1 LLRAVKLPTTPLG
14 GNEMEQKYAADSKT
28 DQEIRAFVKEFDKRF
43 NKNDAAAVAALCT
56 EDAVQIGP
64 EGPICGQQAIEK
76 KYADLFQ
83 QWYPTNI
90 TCTVDQVSAVGNV
103 SWNSGGWS
111 CTLQGEN
118 GPMPIK
124 GFRLDV
130 LVREGDVWK
139 ECISCSTPASLEI
152 AAVKK

>member
-1 LLRAVKLPTTPLG
+1 MKRPKTTSG
-14 GNEMEQKYAADSKT
+14 GNEMEQNYAADSKT

-64 EGPICGQQAIEK
+64 EGPICGRQAIEK
-76 KYADLFQ
+76 KFADLFQ
-83 QWYPTNI
+83 KWHPTNI

-118 GPMPIK
+118 GPLPIK
-124 GFRLDV
+124 GYRLDV

-139 ECISCSTPASLEI
+139 ECISCSTPASPEI
-152 AAVKK
+152 VETKE

>member
-1 LLRAVKLPTTPLG
+1 MWIDCRGFEPQNYT
-14 GNEMEQKYAADSKT
+14 ADPKT
-28 DQEIRAFVKEFDKRF
+28 AKEIRAFVREFDTRF
-43 NKNDAAAVAALCT
+43 NKNDPVPVAALCT

-64 EGPICGQQAIEK
+64 EGPICGRQAIEK

-83 QWYPTNI
+83 RWHPTDI
-90 TCTVDQVSAVGNV
+90 VCTVDQVSAIGNV

-118 GPMPIK
+118 GPLPIK
-124 GFRLDV
+124 GYRLDI

-139 ECISCSTPASLEI
+139 ECISCSTPA
-152 AAVKK
+152 AP